1 MDSTPVNDSGRLD
14 AEGRLVESHP
24 FPPFI
29 PEGARLL
36 MCGTFP
42 PKPNRWSMDFY
53 YPNFINDMWR
63 IFGFI
68 CFGDRDALVD
78 VPHKTFRLPEIE
90 RLLTEL
96 GIALSDTGREVVRL
110 RDNASDKF
118 LEIVE
123 NVDLVALLARMP
135 QCVAVATTGE
145 KAAGVVAELTGT
157 SVPKVGEYMECELKV
172 GESVRH
178 FRHWRMP
185 STSRAY
191 PLKLEKK
198 AAIYGRLLASVVKN
212 RILLHGVQ
220 Q

>member
-63 IFGFI
+63 IFGLL

-96 GIALSDTGREVVRL
+96 GVALSDTGREAVRL

-123 NVDLVALLARMP
+123 NVDLSALLARMP

-157 SVPKVGEYMECELKV
+157 AVPKVGEYVECELRV
-172 GESVRH
+172 GEKVRR

-185 STSRAY
+185 SSSRAY

-212 RILLHGVQ
+212 RTLLRGVQ

>member
-1 MDSTPVNDSGRLD
+1 MDSASINDAGRID
-14 AEGRLVESHP
+14 AEGRPVESHP

-63 IFGFI
+63 IFGLI

-78 VPHKTFRLPEIE
+78 VPSKSFRLSEIK
-90 RLLTEL
+90 RLLAEL
-96 GIALSDTGREVVRL
+96 GVALSDTGREAVRL

-118 LEIVE
+118 LEIIE
-123 NVDLVALLARMP
+123 NVDLAALFARMP
-135 QCVAVATTGE
+135 LCVAVATTGE

-157 SVPKVGEYMECELKV
+157 AVPKVGEYVECELRV
-172 GESVRH
+172 GEKVRR

-185 STSRAY
+185 SSSRAY

-198 AAIYGRLLASVVKN
+198 ADIYRRLLESVVKS
-212 RILLHGVQ
+212 RTLLRDVQ